1 MLADKDLN
9 AFSQRV
15 DSQTRAEFLSQL
27 LENGK
32 FADAVCIYR
41 HNSSADRIGVFD
53 KEIIDKLPPSVKWI
67 AHNGESKNFF
77 FYTYLTV
84 RFQVLGTIKLTS
96 TPPRIEVR
104 PGYSL
109 IACCADLVTTL
120 KKGSGFPIPL
130 APWTRAQP

>member
-9 AFSQRV
+9 VFSQRV
-15 DSQTRAEFLSQL
+15 DSQTRVEFLSQL

-67 AHNGESKNFF
+67 AHNGESNFF
-77 FYTYLTV
+77 FLHLPYRTLSGAGYDQIDV
-84 RFQVLGTIKLTS
+84 HAAKARG
-96 TPPRIEVR
+96 EV
-104 PGYSL
+104 
-109 IACCADLVTTL
+109 
-120 KKGSGFPIPL
+120 
-130 APWTRAQP
+130 WQ